1 MNLNKFLGKGVNPEQ
16 TKLNTS
22 EHIKDKKMARAKF
35 KKKKLSAERP
45 LYIFMKKKSVVSFYQ
60 LPKDSPTSNS
70 LLVNY

>member
-22 EHIKDKKMARAKF
+22 EHIKDKKMARAKL

-45 LYIFMKKKSVVSFYQ
+45 LYIFMKKNVVSFYQ